1 MLALP
6 YSAIRLILQRP
17 HGLGVA
23 LALLLTSACGTSP
36 SEQSATADLPVEPSD
51 TPLPSPVPTTDP
63 SDYTQCGWK
72 WNTRPLPDLT
82 DEVQAGLDAAGIQGA
97 TAIVYAFGED
107 CFDPQTGTVLRF
119 ATLETDID
127 ITLEVAN
134 LGDLEALGNLAEQVL
149 VVLDGFPPNSVP
161 GAQPGQISLGFT
173 SGEEQRWLRFPVEQ
187 ANNARERGLRGSSLL
202 EALGYSP

>member
-1 MLALP
+1 MWARASKRSTHRPDLDYEGRRMLALP
-6 YSAIRLILQRP
+6 YSARRLILQRS

-23 LALLLTSACGTSP
+23 LALILTSACGTSP
-36 SEQSATADLPVEPSD
+36 SEQSAIADLPVQPSD

-134 LGDLEALGNLAEQVL
+134 LGG
-149 VVLDGFPPNSVP
+149 SR
-161 GAQPGQISLGFT
+161 GAWE
-173 SGEEQRWLRFPVEQ
+173 SGG
-187 ANNARERGLRGSSLL
+187 AGARG
-202 EALGYSP
+202 A